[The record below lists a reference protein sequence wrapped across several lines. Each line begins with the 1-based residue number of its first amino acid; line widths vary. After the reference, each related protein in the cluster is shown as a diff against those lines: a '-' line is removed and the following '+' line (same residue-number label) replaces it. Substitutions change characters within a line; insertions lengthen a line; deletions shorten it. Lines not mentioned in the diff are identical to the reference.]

1 MERLGT
7 VHRIAGHLL
16 VLRAASA
23 DSAPIGATAIDEN
36 LDTVGRVVDVFGP
49 TSEPYLAVSPKDEV
63 SSAGLVQKPLY
74 WRPNR

>member
-7 VHRIAGHLL
+7 VHRIAGNLL
-16 VLRAASA
+16 VLRAAST
-23 DSAPIGATAIDEN
+23 DPAPIGATAIDEN

-49 TSEPYLAVSPKDEV
+49 TSEPYLAVTPADEISP
-63 SSAGLVQKPLY
+63 ARLVQKPLY